1 MQLTLWHE
9 TFYLVTAKKTTKM
22 ISHNKLNNQSLAGI
36 GSGQIQNGKEIKLM
50 VKISALILLLF
61 LLKPVANY
69 SQTAG
74 SNSLNDLIKEVIQN
88 NPQLKA
94 AKDQTLAENTKVN
107 QVTAWDPPQVGI
119 SFFQTPIQSLN
130 PIKDGME
137 TDYFIQQTFPFTGKL
152 GNMGEAASYNTQMYR
167 EQYSALEKKII
178 KDLKSSYY
186 ELYFIEKKIEI
197 NKENQELLKQLN
209 DIALKQY
216 EVGTGN
222 QSDILRAQTEL
233 STLINDGINF
243 LKEKRNVETM
253 MNIILSRP
261 ADSPFPEIKEI
272 MDTIPD
278 WTYTMLAD
286 LAYSNRPELKAMQ
299 FNVEMNKS
307 ELNASKLEYFPDFM
321 VQLMYKNM
329 ANTTSDYWSAMVG
342 VNIPLA
348 FWSKDKF
355 TGKVQE
361 NEIKISSAQNQ
372 LSSMKNMVSGDVQNA
387 LIKIESSKNTMDL
400 YKNSV
405 IPQAEQTLQSTLAA
419 YQTGKTEFL
428 MFIDAYKMVLMS
440 KLDYYMAEM
449 NYMQSQAMLEQ
460 AVGLNVNQIK
470 ERIK

>member
-1 MQLTLWHE
+1 
-9 TFYLVTAKKTTKM
+9 
-22 ISHNKLNNQSLAGI
+22 
-36 GSGQIQNGKEIKLM
+36 M

-61 LLKPVANY
+61 LFMPVSNY
-69 SQTAG
+69 SQTASG
-74 SNSLNDLIKEVIQN
+74 NSLNDLIKEALQN

-119 SFFQTPIQSLN
+119 SFFQTPIKSLN

-137 TDYFIQQTFPFTGKL
+137 TDYFVQQTFPFPGKL
-152 GNMGEAASYNTQMYR
+152 GNMGEAASNNAQMYR

-186 ELYFIEKKIEI
+186 ELYFVEKKIEI
-197 NKENQELLKQLN
+197 NRDNQTLLNQLN
-209 DIALKQY
+209 DITLKQY

-222 QSDILRAQTEL
+222 QADVLRAQTEL
-233 STLINDGINF
+233 STLINNGIN
-243 LKEKRNVETM
+243 LIKEKRNIETM
-253 MNIILSRP
+253 INIILSRP
-261 ADSPFPEIKEI
+261 VDSSFPDIKEI
-272 MDTIPD
+272 LDTIPD

-286 LAYSNRPELKAMQ
+286 LAYSNRPELKAMH

-307 ELNASKLEYFPDFM
+307 ELKASKFEYYPDLM

-329 ANTTSDYWSAMVG
+329 ANTTNDYWSAMIG
-342 VNIPLA
+342 VNIPIA

-361 NEIKISSAQNQ
+361 NEINISTAQNQ
-372 LSSMKNMVSGDVQNA
+372 LSAMKNMVSGDVQNA
-387 LIKIESSKNTMDL
+387 LIKIESTKNTMDL
-400 YKNSV
+400 YKSTV
-405 IPQAEQTLQSTLAA
+405 ISQAEQTLQSTLAA

>member
-1 MQLTLWHE
+1 
-9 TFYLVTAKKTTKM
+9 
-22 ISHNKLNNQSLAGI
+22 
-36 GSGQIQNGKEIKLM
+36 M

-61 LLKPVANY
+61 LFMPVSNY
-69 SQTAG
+69 SQTASG
-74 SNSLNDLIKEVIQN
+74 NSLNDLIKEALQN

-107 QVTAWDPPQVGI
+107 QVTAWEPPQVGI
-119 SFFQTPIQSLN
+119 NFYQTPIKSLN

-137 TDYFIQQTFPFTGKL
+137 TDYFVQQTFPFPGKL
-152 GNMGEAASYNTQMYR
+152 GNMGEAASNNAQMYR

-186 ELYFIEKKIEI
+186 ELYFVEKKIEI
-197 NKENQELLKQLN
+197 NRDNQTLLNQLN
-209 DIALKQY
+209 DITLKQY

-222 QSDILRAQTEL
+222 QADVLRAQTEL
-233 STLINDGINF
+233 STLINNGIN
-243 LKEKRNVETM
+243 LIKEKRNIETM
-253 MNIILSRP
+253 INIILSRP
-261 ADSPFPEIKEI
+261 VDSSFPDIKEI
-272 MDTIPD
+272 LDTIPD

-286 LAYSNRPELKAMQ
+286 LAYSNRPELKAMH

-307 ELNASKLEYFPDFM
+307 ELKASKFEYYPDLM

-329 ANTTSDYWSAMVG
+329 ANTTNDYWSAMIG
-342 VNIPLA
+342 VNIPIA

-361 NEIKISSAQNQ
+361 NEINISTAQNQ
-372 LSSMKNMVSGDVQNA
+372 LSAMKNMVSGDVQNA
-387 LIKIESSKNTMDL
+387 LIKIESTKNTMDL
-400 YKNSV
+400 YKSTV
-405 IPQAEQTLQSTLAA
+405 ISQAEQTLQSTLAA

-460 AVGLNVNQIK
+460 AVGLNINQIE

>member
-1 MQLTLWHE
+1 MNN
-9 TFYLVTAKKTTKM
+9 
-22 ISHNKLNNQSLAGI
+22 SNKLNNNILSSI
-36 GSGQIQNGKEIKLM
+36 GTDQIQNGKEINLM

-61 LLKPVANY
+61 LFIPVSNY

-74 SNSLNDLIKEVIQN
+74 GNSLSDLIKEVIQN

-137 TDYFIQQTFPFTGKL
+137 TDYFIQQTFPFPGKL
-152 GNMGEAASYNTQMYR
+152 GNMGEAASNNAQMYR

-186 ELYFIEKKIEI
+186 ELYFVGKKIEI
-197 NKENQELLKQLN
+197 NRDNQTLLNQLN

-222 QSDILRAQTEL
+222 QADVLRAQTEL
-233 STLINDGINF
+233 STLTNDGINL
-243 LKEKRNVETM
+243 LKEKRNIETM
-253 MNIILSRP
+253 INIILSRP
-261 ADSPFPEIKEI
+261 VDSQLPEIKEI
-272 MDTIPD
+272 LDTIPD
-278 WTYTMLAD
+278 WTYVMLAD

-299 FNVEMNKS
+299 FSVEMNKS
-307 ELNASKLEYFPDFM
+307 ELKSSKLEYFPDLM

-329 ANTTSDYWSAMVG
+329 ANTTSDYWSAMIG

-361 NEIKISSAQNQ
+361 NEINISAAQNQ
-372 LSSMKNMVSGDVQNA
+372 LSAMKNMVSGDVQNA
-387 LIKIESSKNTMDL
+387 LVKIGSAKNTMDL
-400 YKNSV
+400 YKSTA
-405 IPQAEQTLQSTLAA
+405 IPQAEQTLHSTLAA

-428 MFIDAYKMVLMS
+428 MLIDAYKMVLMS

-460 AVGLNVNQIK
+460 AVGLNINQIE